1 MFGSFRRLQPKWQI
15 LLAVQG
21 VVTMGI
27 LAHRVH
33 LIERQKEHREARREM
48 QAREQNTTANHNVD
62 KKS

>member
-21 VVTMGI
+21 VVTIGI

-33 LIERQKEHREARREM
+33 LIERQKEHREAREKH
-48 QAREQNTTANHNVD
+48 AREQNTSANHNVD
-62 KKS
+62 KKT

>member
-33 LIERQKEHREARREM
+33 LIERQKEHRREM